1 MASPQ
6 ARHRKSA
13 HLPVT
18 HRRPSVPAAGAR
30 HRKLPGTVAVA
41 GLPVAMVGLPVAATR
56 HRRPSALQSKSTRA
70 TALTALA
77 VSAAAT
83 AAITHWPSGTV
94 GHPAATGAGAMSALS
109 AKPGAVGGRPLEG
122 AGASGQTAAA
132 FGVPRPVGIYHPV
145 ISLSHPQPPRPKG
158 KHHRPAAA
166 APPSGHPPVAAS
178 SPPSTSSSP
187 SSAYSNPLRAVSGL
201 IPERVDMGVDFGG
214 SGPVYPLGDA
224 VVTSATGSSSGWPG
238 GGWITYRLT
247 NGPDAGLMVYVAED
261 VQPAVAVGEVVT
273 PSTVIATMYNG
284 GTGIETGWAM
294 PNGASAESQLPEAGG
309 IGGGGPFPTMVGLSF
324 ENVLRGLGVPAS
336 PGAGGSG
343 YGTLPPGYPAG

>member
-6 ARHRKSA
+6 ARHRKPA
-13 HLPVT
+13 HPPVT
-18 HRRPSVPAAGAR
+18 HGRPSAPAAGAR

-41 GLPVAMVGLPVAATR
+41 GLPVATAGLPAVAAGLPAAVTR
-56 HRRPSALQSKSTRA
+56 HRRPSALQSKSARA
-70 TALTALA
+70 TAVTALA

-83 AAITHWPSGTV
+83 AAITHWPSGAA
-94 GHPAATGAGAMSALS
+94 GHPAATQVGAMSALS
-109 AKPGAVGGRPLEG
+109 AKPGAVGRRPLVG
-122 AGASGQTAAA
+122 AGSAGQTVAE
-132 FGVPRPVGIYHPV
+132 FDVPRPVGIYHPA
-145 ISLSHPQPPRPKG
+145 ISLSHPQLPRPKG
-158 KHHRPAAA
+158 KHHRPAAV
-166 APPSGHPPVAAS
+166 APPSGHPPS
-178 SPPSTSSSP
+178 TSGSPPA
-187 SSAYSNPLRAVSGL
+187 AYNNPLRAVAGL

-224 VVTSATGSSSGWPG
+224 VITSATGSSSGWPG

-343 YGTLPPGYPAG
+343 YGTLPAGYPAG

>member
-6 ARHRKSA
+6 ARHRKPA
-13 HLPVT
+13 HPPVT
-18 HRRPSVPAAGAR
+18 HGRPSAPTAGAR

-41 GLPVAMVGLPVAATR
+41 GLPVATAGLPAAVTR
-56 HRRPSALQSKSTRA
+56 HRRPSALQSKSARA
-70 TALTALA
+70 TAVTALA

-83 AAITHWPSGTV
+83 AAITHWPSGAA
-94 GHPAATGAGAMSALS
+94 GHPAATQVGAMSALS
-109 AKPGAVGGRPLEG
+109 AKPGAVGRRPLVG
-122 AGASGQTAAA
+122 SGSSGQTVAE
-132 FGVPRPVGIYHPV
+132 FDVPRPVGIYHPA
-145 ISLSHPQPPRPKG
+145 ISLSHPQLPRPKG
-158 KHHRPAAA
+158 KHHRPAAVA
-166 APPSGHPPVAAS
+166 PSGHPPS
-178 SPPSTSSSP
+178 TSGSPPSTSSSP
-187 SSAYSNPLRAVSGL
+187 PAAYSNPLRAVAGL
-201 IPERVDMGVDFGG
+201 IPERVDMGVDFRG
-214 SGPVYPLGDA
+214 SGPVYALGDA